1 MKNMLI
7 DRSNQLNTFEFI
19 VVAALRAKQLARGA
33 APRVG
38 GDHKPFITA
47 QLEVLAGKV
56 QTIGDTPMPE
66 QSDERPRPASIAAQ
80 ENVSTSGRRSVMRS
94 VSGLAGTFSK

>member
-1 MKNMLI
+1 MI
-7 DRSNQLNTFEFI
+7 DRSNQLNTFAFI

-56 QTIGDTPMPE
+56 QKIGDTAMPE
-66 QSDERPRPASIAAQ
+66 
-80 ENVSTSGRRSVMRS
+80 TSGGVPAVASESRASD
-94 VSGLAGTFSK
+94 LAMSSS